1 MICERSLT
9 PSTGGPAGPPAS
21 GLLRAEMLPSGYL
34 IRPCEDGGSM
44 IHIVDHVDLDVSVE
58 SLAKSLS
65 PLVKLHKKTSGEI
78 AYGGVRKPVVL
89 MTFSHRLSKGFN
101 DAVNGFTDDGWSL
114 LGSDGVE
121 DVTIMINWSP
131 NKLFGSHA
139 NSSIF
144 SPIGGGI
151 LSAKASML
159 LQVSLL
165 PSGFIRYLYLI
176 SI

>member
-1 MICERSLT
+1 
-9 PSTGGPAGPPAS
+9 
-21 GLLRAEMLPSGYL
+21 
-34 IRPCEDGGSM
+34 
-44 IHIVDHVDLDVSVE
+44 
-58 SLAKSLS
+58 
-65 PLVKLHKKTSGEI
+65 
-78 AYGGVRKPVVL
+78 

-159 LQVSLL
+159 LQNVPPALLVRKANGCRGILCHGLVRLLGLFLMQMVELLKRSCVLPLLLLCIIFGENEMLGDFSLVL
-165 PSGFIRYLYLI
+165 AGLMSLRRGLRLI
-176 SI
+176 L